1 MTSAAHNA
9 SLTSDVARDARG
21 IVYVEFVF
29 AFMPLLVMF
38 LSICQLAFLTM
49 GRLVVQHAALC
60 GARAAIVVLED
71 DPTKYADAPR
81 GNLNDGDPSLGGLDA
96 ILESV
101 GLGEVGSA
109 LRDAGATSVLDEKTD
124 DRSAE
129 QRGARM
135 VSIRAATTMPLLL
148 LAPNE
153 SAVAVGGTDSVAG
166 SLPGDFINRLPF
178 SLAYTSVA
186 SVVTVHTATNTEE
199 LAAENI
205 DRTAPIT
212 VRVTYLMPCG
222 MPLARMLMC
231 QPLAKLLKA
240 AADSPSARAATGAE
254 ESVFAR
260 RLRHAQG
267 IGALKDLVSPS
278 ARFVVL
284 TAQTTLPNQGA
295 AYDHKGTP

>member
-9 SLTSDVARDARG
+9 NLSDVARDARG

-71 DPTKYADAPR
+71 DPTKYANAAR
-81 GNLNDGDPSLGGLDA
+81 GNLNDGDPSVGDLDG
-96 ILESV
+96 ILASV
-101 GLGEVGSA
+101 GLGGVTSA
-109 LRDAGATSVLDEKTD
+109 LRDAGVADIGAKTD
-124 DRSAE
+124 DRSGE

-166 SLPGDFINRLPF
+166 SLPGDFVSRLPF

-186 SVVTVHTATNTEE
+186 SVITVHTASDTEE
-199 LAAENI
+199 LAVVNI
-205 DRTAPIT
+205 PRTAPIT

-231 QPLAKLLKA
+231 QPLAKLLKSST
-240 AADSPSARAATGAE
+240 DSPNVRAALSSE

-267 IGALKDLVSPS
+267 VGALKDLVSPS
-278 ARFVVL
+278 ARFIVL

-295 AYDHKGTP
+295 AYDHKGEP

>member
-1 MTSAAHNA
+1 
-9 SLTSDVARDARG
+9 
-21 IVYVEFVF
+21 
-29 AFMPLLVMF
+29 
-38 LSICQLAFLTM
+38 
-49 GRLVVQHAALC
+49 
-60 GARAAIVVLED
+60 
-71 DPTKYADAPR
+71 
-81 GNLNDGDPSLGGLDA
+81 
-96 ILESV
+96 
-101 GLGEVGSA
+101 
-109 LRDAGATSVLDEKTD
+109 
-124 DRSAE
+124 
-129 QRGARM
+129 
-135 VSIRAATTMPLLL
+135 MPLLL

-153 SAVAVGGTDSVAG
+153 SAVAVGGTESVAG
-166 SLPGDFINRLPF
+166 SLPGDFISRLPF

-205 DRTAPIT
+205 ARTAPIT

-240 AADSPSARAATGAE
+240 AADSPTARAATGSE

-295 AYDHKGTP
+295 AYDHPGEP

>member
-1 MTSAAHNA
+1 MMSAAHNA

-38 LSICQLAFLTM
+38 LSICQLACLTM

-71 DPTKYADAPR
+71 DPTKYADAAR
-81 GNLNDGDPSLGGLDA
+81 GNLNDRDSSIGDLNG
-96 ILESV
+96 ILASV
-101 GLGEVGSA
+101 GLDEVSST
-109 LRDAGATSVLDEKTD
+109 LRDAGVPSIFGEKAD
-124 DRSAE
+124 DRSGQ

-153 SAVAVGGTDSVAG
+153 SAVAVGGADSVAG
-166 SLPGDFINRLPF
+166 SLPGDFVSRLPF

-199 LAAENI
+199 LAEENI
-205 DRTAPIT
+205 PRTAPIT

-222 MPLARMLMC
+222 MPLVRILMC
-231 QPLAKLLKA
+231 QPLAKLLKSSTDSSSVPA
-240 AADSPSARAATGAE
+240 AVDSE

-267 IGALKDLVSPS
+267 VAALKGLVSPT
-278 ARFVVL
+278 ARFIVL
-284 TAQTTLPNQGA
+284 TGQTTLPNQGA
-295 AYDHKGTP
+295 AYDHKGEP

>member
-1 MTSAAHNA
+1 MTSVAHNA

-71 DPTKYADAPR
+71 DPTKYAEAPR
-81 GNLNDGDPSLGGLDA
+81 GNLNDGDPSIGDLDG

-101 GLGEVGSA
+101 GFGGVSSTMRDVGVAGIFGEM
-109 LRDAGATSVLDEKTD
+109 TD
-124 DRSAE
+124 DRSGE

-166 SLPGDFINRLPF
+166 SLPGDFVSRLPF

-186 SVVTVHTATNTEE
+186 SVITVHTATGTEE
-199 LAAENI
+199 LAAVNVP
-205 DRTAPIT
+205 RNAPIT

-222 MPLARMLMC
+222 IPLARILMC
-231 QPLAKLLKA
+231 QPLAKLLKSST
-240 AADSPSARAATGAE
+240 DSPSVRAARGSE

-267 IGALKDLVSPS
+267 VGALKDLVSPS
-278 ARFVVL
+278 ARFIVL

-295 AYDHKGTP
+295 AYDHKGEP

>member
-1 MTSAAHNA
+1 MTSAAANVSA
-9 SLTSDVARDARG
+9 DSDVARDARG

-81 GNLNDGDPSLGGLDA
+81 GNLNDGEPSVGDLEG

-101 GLGEVGSA
+101 GLGEVDST
-109 LRDAGATSVLDEKTD
+109 LRDAGVTDIFGEKTD
-124 DRSAE
+124 DRSGT

-153 SAVAVGGTDSVAG
+153 SAVAVGGLDSVAG
-166 SLPGDFINRLPF
+166 SLSGDFISRLPF
-178 SLAYTSVA
+178 SLAYTSAAAVT
-186 SVVTVHTATNTEE
+186 TVHTDARSEE
-199 LAAENI
+199 LAPENI
-205 DRTAPIT
+205 PRTGPVT

-222 MPLARMLMC
+222 MPLARMLIC
-231 QPLAKLLKA
+231 QPLAKLLKSST
-240 AADSPSARAATGAE
+240 DLPSVRAALGSE

-267 IGALKDLVSPS
+267 VAALKDLVSPS

-295 AYDHKGTP
+295 AYDHKGEP